1 MDRRWTA
8 TRCCPAWGRIALLAG
23 PILACLVLPARAEIP
38 DNMIRIGVLTDMAGA
53 NADATGPGSVVAA
66 RLAVEDAAAFLPG
79 VTIEVIGADHGN
91 KADIASAVARD
102 WISNR
107 AVNVV
112 ADVPVSSAGLAVAE
126 VVRGAPRT
134 VFIASGAGTSDL
146 TGPRCS
152 PNTLHWTY
160 DTYATGTAVARA
172 LGDGGARSWFFIA
185 VDFALGHSL
194 ERDASTVIR
203 ASGGRVLGSV
213 KHPNFNADFSSQLL
227 MAQASGADVVALAN
241 ATGDL
246 ANSIKQAHEFGMT
259 GGKQRLAALLM
270 MVTDVEALGLPTAQG
285 LFLAE
290 PFYWDLNDGTR
301 AFSARFAR
309 EMRGRKPSMLQ
320 AGVYSGVLNYLRAV
334 KAAGGTEVPAVMD
347 ALRRTPPDDPV
358 MGRGTVRPDGRVTHD
373 FYLFQVKAPA
383 QSSGTWDNYRL
394 VRRIPADEAFRPLA
408 DGGCPHAR

>member
-1 MDRRWTA
+1 MKQRA
-8 TRCCPAWGRIALLAG
+8 TGTLGWWLAAV
-23 PILACLVLPARAEIP
+23 LTLCLMGHGARADIP
-38 DNMIRIGVLTDMAGA
+38 GNTVRIGVLTDMGGG
-53 NADATGPGSVVAA
+53 NADASGPGSLLAA
-66 RLAVEDAAAFLPG
+66 RLAAADAAAFLPG
-79 VTIEVIGADHGN
+79 VTIEVIGADHQN
-91 KADIASAVARD
+91 KADVASAVARD
-102 WISNR
+102 WITNGG
-107 AVNVV
+107 VNVV

-126 VVRGAPRT
+126 VLRGAPRS

-172 LGDGGARSWFFIA
+172 LVEAGVKTWFFIT
-185 VDFALGHSL
+185 VDFALGQSL
-194 ERDASTVIR
+194 ERDASSVIR
-203 ASGGRVLGSV
+203 EAGGQVLGSA

-227 MAQASGADVVALAN
+227 TAQASGAQVIALAN

-246 ANSIKQAHEFGMT
+246 ANTIKQAREFGLT
-259 GGKQRLAALLM
+259 DGKQRLGALLM

-309 EMRGRKPSMLQ
+309 DMRGRKPTMLQ

-334 KAAGGTEVPAVMD
+334 ADAGSTEVPAVM
-347 ALRRTPPDDPV
+347 ASLRRMPPDDPV
-358 MGRGTVRPDGRVTHD
+358 LGRGTVRPDGRVTHD
-373 FYLFQVKAPA
+373 FYLFQVKAPSE
-383 QSSGTWDNYRL
+383 SSGPWDDYKL
-394 VRRIPADEAFRPLA
+394 VRRIPAAEAFRPLA
-408 DGGCPHAR
+408 NGGCPLAG